1 MKRSLKI
8 YFLVFI
14 FFIFSTYNTK
24 DPKRSPSFFFPIEEI
39 LIEKNIAINLL
50 EIKAELEFLI
60 NTSLF
65 FLDKEKITTT
75 INKYDFISSIQL
87 RKKYP
92 NTLRIVLIEKIPI
105 ATQIIGKKKF
115 YITRENNKI
124 NFTDIKVY
132 ENLPLIFGNYKNFN
146 FFYNDLEKSNFN
158 INKIK
163 AFYYFDI
170 GRWDI
175 LLKNGKVIKFPEK
188 NYMDL
193 LPRINL
199 MLNDSNFSK
208 YQTFDFRIKD
218 QLILK

>member
-115 YITRENNKI
+115 YITKENNKI

-175 LLKNGKVIKFPEK
+175 LLENGKIIKFPEK

-199 MLNDSNFSK
+199 MLNDSNFSQ

>member
-14 FFIFSTYNTK
+14 FLIFSTYNTK
-24 DPKRSPSFFFPIEEI
+24 EIKRSPSFFFPIEEI
-39 LIEKNIAINLL
+39 LIEKNVAINLL
-50 EIKAELEFLI
+50 KIKAELGFLI

-87 RKKYP
+87 KKKYP
-92 NTLRIVLIEKIPI
+92 NTLRIILIEKIPI

-146 FFYNDLEKSNFN
+146 FFYSDLEKSNFN

-175 LLKNGKVIKFPEK
+175 LLENGKIIKFPEK

-199 MLNDSNFSK
+199 MLNDSNFSQ

>member
-24 DPKRSPSFFFPIEEI
+24 EIKRSPSFFFPIEEI

-87 RKKYP
+87 GKKYP

>member
-1 MKRSLKI
+1 MK
-8 YFLVFI
+8 
-14 FFIFSTYNTK
+14 
-24 DPKRSPSFFFPIEEI
+24 
-39 LIEKNIAINLL
+39 
-50 EIKAELEFLI
+50 IKAELGFLI

-87 RKKYP
+87 KKKYP
-92 NTLRIVLIEKIPI
+92 NTLRIIIIEKIPI

-115 YITRENNKI
+115 YITKENNKI

-175 LLKNGKVIKFPEK
+175 ILKNGIVIKLPHI
-188 NYMDL
+188 NY
-193 LPRINL
+193 IEGTN
-199 MLNDSNFSK
+199 NFISIYNKEEFSK
-208 YQTFDFRIKD
+208 FKVFDYRIKD